1 MTNNK
6 NDKNAKKKPDEE
18 EELDVDGLLDDLKAN
33 IIEVY
38 RNLSDNPQDLKEM
51 EGKSAINILH

>member
-38 RNLSDNPQDLKEM
+38 RNLNDNP
-51 EGKSAINILH
+51 